1 MKRILEKYPEILTG
15 VLWLVFAVFI
25 LFLLYRFLGI
35 KDNPELLRGISLFV
49 LGIGIAP
56 LGLYL
61 AYNRTESLRAQTE
74 ALRTQTETEKEKNV
88 TDAFAKSVE
97 LLGNESIA
105 VRQGGIY
112 ALGRIAGDNPE
123 LHPMIMDIVASY
135 IRQES
140 LDSFNSRLQE
150 EGTGNKDELIKELS
164 SKPVSMDIEAAVAV
178 IRQRN
183 RENDKP
189 PEKSRYFLDLSNA
202 YIFNAHFN
210 DTKLTRVNFS
220 DSVMMGCLF
229 DNTDL
234 SESDFKAS
242 NLKGSSFQD
251 CDLRGADLLRADLL
265 RADLQ
270 EADLQGANLWGAN
283 LWRANLWRA
292 NLWRANLRGA
302 GLQGAGLQVANLRG
316 AGLQGAGLQVANL
329 RGAGLQEA
337 DLQGA
342 DLQGADLQ
350 RADLQGANL
359 RGAKLEQEQVNSM
372 KNCAN
377 AILPEGLHHPVAAS

>member
-1 MKRILEKYPEILTG
+1 MKRILEKYSEILTG
-15 VLWLVFAVFI
+15 VLWL
-25 LFLLYRFLGI
+25 LFVVSIPFWLNGFSDI
-35 KDNPELLRGISLFV
+35 KTNPELLRGIGLFV
-49 LGIGIAP
+49 LGIGVAP

-61 AYNRTESLRAQTE
+61 AYNRTKSSRAQTESLRAQ
-74 ALRTQTETEKEKNV
+74 AETEKEKNV

-105 VRQGGIY
+105 AKQGGIY

-123 LHPMIMDIVASY
+123 LHSMIMDIVASY

-140 LDSFNSRLQE
+140 LDRFNSGLQGGKNE
-150 EGTGNKDELIKELS
+150 DELIKEFS

-234 SESDFKAS
+234 SESNFKAS

-251 CDLRGADLLRADLL
+251 CDLRGANLLK
-265 RADLQ
+265 ADLQ
-270 EADLQGANLWGAN
+270 EADLQEANLWGAD
-283 LWRANLWRA
+283 LW
-292 NLWRANLRGA
+292 
-302 GLQGAGLQVANLRG
+302 
-316 AGLQGAGLQVANL
+316 
-329 RGAGLQEA
+329 
-337 DLQGA
+337 GA
-342 DLQGADLQ
+342 DL
-350 RADLQGANL
+350 RWADLQGANL
-359 RGAKLEQEQVNSM
+359 RGANLRGANLRGADLQEANLQGADLQRAGLQEANLRGADLQEANLRGADLQEANLRGANLRRAKLEQDQFNAVRD
-372 KNCAN
+372 CAN
-377 AILPEGLHHPVAAS
+377 AILPEGLHHPNAAS